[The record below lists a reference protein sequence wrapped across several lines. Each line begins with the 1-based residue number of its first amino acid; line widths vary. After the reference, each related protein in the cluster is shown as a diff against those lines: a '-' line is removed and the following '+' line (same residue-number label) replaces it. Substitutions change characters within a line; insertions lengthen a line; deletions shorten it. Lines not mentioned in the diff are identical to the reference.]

1 MGRLPFG
8 KVPLDILKEV
18 VFKNLGVKR
27 DEVVLG
33 PLAGF
38 DGAVIDIGDKSLIV
52 STDPITGA
60 IERIGW
66 LAVNINANDIATFGV
81 EPAFLLSC
89 ILLPENANRQIVETI
104 STQMDRA
111 AKNLGIAIVGGH
123 CEVTPG
129 LANPIVVGCAMGL
142 TEKGN
147 YVTAG
152 GAKLGDKLILTK
164 SVGIEG
170 TAILAADREEQLKK
184 TLKPTMLRNAKKFYD
199 KISVVKDAVAAFK
212 TGAVHAMHDPTEG
225 GLAGGIHEMADA
237 SNLGVKIYEEKIRI
251 APETV
256 KICNFFKI
264 DPLQLIASGSLLIA
278 VERNSADKVVKVLEK
293 NEIAAAVIGE
303 FTSSPEK
310 RFIIRK
316 SGGLEK
322 LVRPLSDHLWLALES
337 SVNFAF

>member
-1 MGRLPFG
+1 MKLPPG
-8 KVPLDILKEV
+8 KLPINILKEV
-18 VFKNLGVKR
+18 IFKNLGVIR
-27 DEVVLG
+27 EEVVLG
-33 PLAGF
+33 PTTGF
-38 DGAVIDIGDKSLIV
+38 DGAVIDVGDKSLIV
-52 STDPITGA
+52 SMDPITGA
-60 IERIGW
+60 LERIGW
-66 LAVNINANDIATFGV
+66 LAVNVNANDIATFGV
-81 EPAFLLSC
+81 EPAFFLSC

-104 STQMDRA
+104 SVQMDKA
-111 AKNLGIAIVGGH
+111 AKKLGMAIVGGH

-129 LANPIVVGCAMGL
+129 LTNPIVVGCAMGI

-184 TLKPTMLRNAKKFYD
+184 ILKPAMLRNAKKFYD
-199 KISVVKDAVAAFK
+199 NISVVKDAITAFK

-237 SNLGVKIYEEKIRI
+237 SNLGVKMYEEKIQI

-256 KICNFFKI
+256 KICNFFRI

-278 VERNSADKVVKVLEK
+278 AKRNSAEKVVEALEK
-293 NEIAAAVIGE
+293 NQIVAAVIGE
-303 FTSSPEK
+303 FLSSPKE
-310 RFIIRK
+310 RIIACE

-322 LVRPLSDHLWLALES
+322 LVRPVSDQLWLALEN
-337 SVNFAF
+337 SVNSDV

>member
-1 MGRLPFG
+1 MTLPPG
-8 KVPLDILKEV
+8 KILVDLLKEV
-18 VFKNLGVKR
+18 IFKNLGVKR
-27 DEVVLG
+27 DEVALG
-33 PLAGF
+33 PAAGI
-38 DGAVIDIGDKSLIV
+38 DGAVINVGSKSLIV
-52 STDPITGA
+52 SMDPITGA
-60 IERIGW
+60 LERIGW

-81 EPAFLLSC
+81 EPAFFLSC
-89 ILLPENANRQIVETI
+89 VLLPENADRQIVETI
-104 STQMDRA
+104 STQMDKA
-111 AKNLGIAIVGGH
+111 ARKLGIAIVGGH

-142 TEKGN
+142 TKKGN

-170 TAILAADREEQLKK
+170 TAILAADREKQLKK
-184 TLKPTMLRNAKKFYD
+184 ALKPTMLRNAKKFYED
-199 KISVVKDAVAAFK
+199 ISVVKEAVAAFR

-237 SNLGVKIYEEKIRI
+237 SNLGVKIIEEKIRI

-256 KICNFFKI
+256 RICDFFQI

-278 VERNSADKVVKVLEK
+278 AKRNSADKVVKVLEK
-293 NEIAAAVIGE
+293 NEISAAVIGE

-316 SGGLEK
+316 RGRLEK
-322 LVRPLSDHLWLALES
+322 LVRPVSDHLWMALENS
-337 SVNFAF
+337 INSAV